1 MIFLADMFLYKKLLI
16 TVILFSIYSLC
27 CKASDFEAG
36 LYINNKPV
44 NVEIF
49 FPDTYIPFLSLKD
62 ISPLLNLDFT
72 YNAEGDNLFF
82 GDRLFPG
89 RKVFKNSEVFVSIE
103 DFASFFI
110 MDYRYDSKAGTI
122 DLRSFSVRLQEKEDG
137 VISSGDPAI
146 LQEKTGKELEIIYE
160 RSESKEDNTFS
171 VYGTVWNNS
180 ETILD
185 RVVITCSFSLP
196 TGEII
201 SQQKV
206 DLNTLNPGDWREITF
221 SVPKPAAGMAG
232 GSSLYYNRVTT
243 PDGGVYSSAGF
254 NGGPVAPQ
262 PLITP
267 DYRLE
272 ADYQVRKP

>member
-1 MIFLADMFLYKKLLI
+1 MFFKKLLI
-16 TVILFSIYSLC
+16 SVFFLAASCLC
-27 CKASDFEAG
+27 CKASDFEVD

-49 FPDTYIPFLSLKD
+49 FPDTNTPFISLKD
-62 ISPLLNLDFT
+62 ISPLLKLDFT
-72 YNAEGDNLFF
+72 YNAEGDSLFF
-82 GDRLFPG
+82 KDKLFPG
-89 RKVFKNSEVFVSIE
+89 KKVIKNRVIFVSIE
-103 DFASFFI
+103 DFASFFL

-122 DLRSFSVRLQEKEDG
+122 DLRSFSIRLQEKEDEPL
-137 VISSGDPAI
+137 SSGETAPVP
-146 LQEKTGKELEIIYE
+146 EKTGKELEILYE
-160 RSESKEDNTFS
+160 RSESKEDNTFA
-171 VYGTVWNNS
+171 VYGTVWNTS
-180 ETILD
+180 GSILD
-185 RVVITCSFSLP
+185 RVVVTCSFSLP

-206 DLNTLNPGDWREITF
+206 DLNTLNPGDWREVTF

-243 PDGGVYSSAGF
+243 PDGGVFSSTGF
-254 NGGPVAPQ
+254 NGGTPAPQ

-272 ADYQVRKP
+272 TDYQVRKP